1 MSFPFHIG
9 LGQILCLGTLFA
21 VTLFELWASRARSGG
36 PERVC
41 VDRKTGP
48 VMLLMAVAGLG
59 GGFVLSS
66 EARAFWRDPFVLWQY
81 LGFSLAGAGLLVRF
95 VAIRSLGDAFSI
107 HPGVSRSQTLCT
119 LGIYRLI
126 RHPAYLGT
134 LLLFGSMAW
143 IYAHPLSS
151 SIVFLL
157 PALGL
162 IYRIRVEESILE
174 RVFGEEYLGYKQRT
188 KRFIPYVY

>member
-59 GGFVLSS
+59 GGFALSG
-66 EARAFWRDPFVLWQY
+66 EARAFWHDPFVFWQY
-81 LGFSLAGAGLLVRF
+81 LGFVLAGAGLLVRF
-95 VAIRSLGDAFSI
+95 VAIRSLGDAFSVY
-107 HPGVSRSQTLCT
+107 PGVCRSQTLRT
-119 LGIYRLI
+119 QGIYRRI

-134 LLLFGSMAW
+134 LLLFGAMAW

-151 SIVFLL
+151 SLVILL
-157 PALGL
+157 PTLGL

-174 RVFGEEYLGYKQRT
+174 RAFGEEYLRYKQRT
-188 KRFIPYVY
+188 KQLIPYVY